1 MLEGGERDGWTGHHG
16 GRRGIRGGLR
26 MALDEAEKFLIRI
39 SDCELGQNFV
49 RDACRGRG
57 NLGGKFEE
65 YLFYVGLQ

>member
-1 MLEGGERDGWTGHHG
+1 MGVRGALWGW
-16 GRRGIRGGLR
+16 RGIRGGLR
-26 MALDEAEKFLIRI
+26 RALDEAERFLIRI